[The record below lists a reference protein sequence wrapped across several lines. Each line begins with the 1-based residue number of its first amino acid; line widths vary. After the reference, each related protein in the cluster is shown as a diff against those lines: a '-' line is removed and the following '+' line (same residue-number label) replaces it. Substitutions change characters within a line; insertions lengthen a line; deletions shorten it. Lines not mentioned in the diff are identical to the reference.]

1 MADEP
6 RVAVTTR
13 PTKTGKPRKGTKN
26 TRVPG
31 AQRTDSGLHLV
42 RASQPGGYAL
52 ASPATAK
59 AFKDAVDLIE
69 YGVDD
74 TGREIDTETRDKAT
88 VQTNALAAEARADA
102 SLNDSQLDILTDTVS
117 SAIDRSRELPPE
129 DAGALLAATQVHMQE
144 TQLSQEERRD
154 PRVAALSQALVA
166 TFSNVEP
173 TGDSPF
179 TPSRPGG
186 NRPRRTSSAS
196 SAVSRLSFEDEEE
209 QQPSLAGRAFGA
221 LTGAVGNIA
230 GATAGAASRA
240 MFGDPDEEEES
251 DEDSPAR
258 TESVQDQSTPPGT
271 YQSPVGV
278 PASSVHGGS
287 PHLSSV
293 ISGSNQPSPRA
304 VEILQNQRELQTV
317 RQLLQMRPEDA
328 ANLPRGGA
336 QQSPLAFVPRQ
347 VARRQS
353 QEARQQQQPQ
363 AVQPQAQ
370 AQAQAVQQQ
379 QPGPQQNIAQPQ
391 MAAVPAAV
399 PGAPPAPPVGVAIAP
414 PIRAAIERQTR
425 DTAVALA
432 GVRDAVNRIGSQQ
445 ELTPAQVSTVLLNL
459 EGGPDPMNPGQNI
472 PPAPLTA
479 QLLAQGK
486 INMRQLIVPAE
497 VQSYEK
503 ALRERR
509 VAKDSDGREQR
520 VYSTRL
526 RAQPVL
532 TRYVE
537 DPVVRGAKRYR
548 QPRVAGPRY

>member
-42 RASQPGGYAL
+42 RAAQPGGYAL

-74 TGREIDTETRDKAT
+74 TGRAIDAETRDKAT

-144 TQLSQEERRD
+144 TQLSEEERQD

-173 TGDSPF
+173 TSDSPF
-179 TPSRPGG
+179 TPSRRGG

-221 LTGAVGNIA
+221 FTGAVGNIA

-240 MFGDPDEEEES
+240 VFGDPDAPQQVDEDEES
-251 DEDSPAR
+251 DEGSI
-258 TESVQDQSTPPGT
+258 EDQSTPPGT

-293 ISGSNQPSPRA
+293 TSGSNQPSPRA

-353 QEARQQQQPQ
+353 QEAQQQQQQPQ
-363 AVQPQAQ
+363 PVQPQAQ
-370 AQAQAVQQQ
+370 AQAQPVQQQ
-379 QPGPQQNIAQPQ
+379 PPGPQQNIAQPQ
-391 MAAVPAAV
+391 MAA
-399 PGAPPAPPVGVAIAP
+399 PGAAPVIPPAPIAP
-414 PIRAAIERQTR
+414 LIAARIDAQSQAT
-425 DTAVALA
+425 TAAL
-432 GVRDAVNRIGSQQ
+432 GRVRDAVNRIGTQQ

-486 INMRQLIVPAE
+486 INMRQLIVPDE
-497 VQSYEK
+497 VQAYEK

-509 VAKDSDGREQR
+509 VAKDSDGREER

>member
-74 TGREIDTETRDKAT
+74 TGRAIDAETRDKAT

-144 TQLSQEERRD
+144 TQLSEEERQD

-173 TGDSPF
+173 TSNSPF

-230 GATAGAASRA
+230 GATAGVASRA
-240 MFGDPDEEEES
+240 VFGDPDAPQQVDEDEES
-251 DEDSPAR
+251 DEG
-258 TESVQDQSTPPGT
+258 SVQD

-293 ISGSNQPSPRA
+293 TSGSNQPSPRA

-363 AVQPQAQ
+363 PVQPQAQ
-370 AQAQAVQQQ
+370 VQPQAVQQQ
-379 QPGPQQNIAQPQ
+379 PPGPQQNIAQPQ

-399 PGAPPAPPVGVAIAP
+399 PRAPPAPPVGVAIAP

-432 GVRDAVNRIGSQQ
+432 GVRDAVDRIGTQQ

-509 VAKDSDGREQR
+509 IAKDSDGREER

-526 RAQPVL
+526 RAQPML